1 MVNAYTFQNN
11 YIELYK
17 QVRKYIWPLHVIQNL
32 VDLEIE
38 TYKKFPDLDSLRN
51 IFKKFKESL
60 GHVPDEDEDLEKAL
74 NVFEESLDD
83 ESVYSDLYKVAE
95 VIQVEDN

>member
-1 MVNAYTFQNN
+1 M
-11 YIELYK
+11 
-17 QVRKYIWPLHVIQNL
+17 
-32 VDLEIE
+32 
-38 TYKKFPDLDSLRN
+38 RN